1 MCHWGVAQASRMN
14 LNARMSEAKYI
25 KGKQSIKK
33 ATHMF
38 SMNRQR
44 IEGGREAE
52 ISIIEGL
59 LNATL
64 LCFAPSV
71 EMFRERSGDFYQ
83 AQYSGSLRVL
93 YLHTQKFEQE
103 VADSMTLGE
112 NSASAGF
119 SAFGLVQDIG
129 VFLAEALLN
138 LTPWKYYEDVN
149 TNLNTQG
156 YEYIVGLQKVRMNTL
171 AQEVIEILQE
181 LLCVPTDPTE
191 LLLGIPAGAR
201 ARAGAGSGGACSD
214 HPLGLHLYI
223 HVMEQMDTPLMAL
236 SAADRLA
243 SE

>member
-1 MCHWGVAQASRMN
+1 
-14 LNARMSEAKYI
+14 MSEAKYI

-71 EMFRERSGDFYQ
+71 EMFRERS
-83 AQYSGSLRVL
+83 SLRVL

-223 HVMEQMDTPLMAL
+223 HIMEQMDTPLMAL